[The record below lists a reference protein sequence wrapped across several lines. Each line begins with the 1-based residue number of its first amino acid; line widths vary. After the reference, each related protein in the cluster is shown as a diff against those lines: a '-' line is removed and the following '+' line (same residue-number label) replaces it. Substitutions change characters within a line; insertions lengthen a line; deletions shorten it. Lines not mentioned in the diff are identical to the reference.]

1 MGRVTENKQA
11 KRNSI
16 FHSSFDLFRT
26 KGFFQTSISDIV
38 TKAGVAKGTFYL
50 YFKDKYDLRD
60 KLIAYKAGT
69 LFHAAELNLSETSI
83 KDFSERLIF
92 IADQIIDRLAMEPDF
107 LKFISKNL
115 SWGVF
120 KTALLKGH
128 DTGDTDFYNAY
139 LRMVEESPYEFKNPE
154 IMLFMIVELVG
165 SSCYSCILDDEPLPM
180 DEYKP
185 YLYDVIRGI
194 IQMQIVRKKNSNEI
208 KDHKK

>member
-1 MGRVTENKQA
+1 MGRITENKQA

-60 KLIAYKAGT
+60 KLIAYKAGA
-69 LFHAAELNLSETSI
+69 LFHAAELKLKDTEI
-83 KDFSERLIF
+83 KDFTERLIF
-92 IADQIIDRLAMEPDF
+92 IADQIIDCLAREPEF

-128 DTGDTDFYNAY
+128 DTGETDFYDTY
-139 LRMVEESPYEFKNPE
+139 LRMVAESPYEFKNPE

-165 SSCYSCILDDEPLPM
+165 SSCYSCILDKEPLAM
-180 DEYKP
+180 EEYKP

-194 IQMQIVRKKNSNEI
+194 IKMQIISIKQEEI
-208 KDHKK
+208 K

>member
-1 MGRVTENKQA
+1 MGRVIENKQA

-38 TKAGVAKGTFYL
+38 AKAGVAKGTFYL

-60 KLIAYKAGT
+60 KLIAYKAGS
-69 LFHAAELNLSETSI
+69 LFHAAELKLKKTEI
-83 KDFSERLIF
+83 EDFSERLIF
-92 IADQIIDRLAMEPDF
+92 IADQIIDRLAKEPEF

-115 SWGVF
+115 SWGIF

-128 DTGDTDFYNAY
+128 DTGETDFYDTF

-154 IMLFMIVELVG
+154 IMLFMIIELVG
-165 SSCYSCILDDEPLPM
+165 SSCYSCILDNEPLPM
-180 DEYKP
+180 KEYKP
-185 YLYDVIRGI
+185 YLYEVIRGI
-194 IQMQIVRKKNSNEI
+194 IQMQIVREKN
-208 KDHKK
+208 